1 MESINFKNIAP
12 LDIIQNKIL
21 KKRLSNEILILNED
35 NISLFFYLEE
45 KNKTP
50 VIQIIDEKYKNMNIY
65 KIFFYDNYP
74 FSSPKIYINE
84 EPYGK
89 ILSDKFLNLN
99 KFISEKMRKFYSKN
113 CLCCSSITCSNNWS
127 PSFSINNL
135 IKEIRQNRINRN
147 EIIYVIL
154 INVIKKKYLIEDINL
169 YKWLII
175 P

>member
-12 LDIIQNKIL
+12 LEIIPNKIL
-21 KKRLSNEILILNED
+21 KKRLSNEILTLNED

-65 KIFFYDNYP
+65 KFFFYDTYP
-74 FSSPKIYINE
+74 FSPPKLYINE

-169 YKWLII
+169 YKWLIKN
-175 P
+175 